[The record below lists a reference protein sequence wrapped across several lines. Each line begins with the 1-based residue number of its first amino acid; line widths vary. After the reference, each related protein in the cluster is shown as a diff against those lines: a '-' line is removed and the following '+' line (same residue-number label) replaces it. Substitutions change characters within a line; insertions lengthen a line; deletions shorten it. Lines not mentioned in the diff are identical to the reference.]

1 MLHVLQAL
9 CSTCTDDV
17 CVVMTYVGMAT
28 RVCRIIL
35 MWIYCACFL
44 PLCVRARACMC
55 SCVLVFSQLQYE
67 FLQHVFGGPGGVGL
81 AKPESPPPPQVHEQ
95 YIELMCQYDPT
106 LVYSYLRSNENY
118 RLEETLAICRKHLL
132 TDAVAFLL
140 ERTGDVQ
147 GAFNLLLKSLRVKI
161 TSLDRTLDDYDS
173 DSENILKVESVR
185 VAISAV
191 RSVLL
196 VIIQLCQ
203 RNSVRLEAEQR
214 QALWFP
220 LLEAA
225 MSPQQRWRHAANVLV
240 SALKELT
247 SHVLNSMMG
256 YVPLPS
262 ILKQILSD
270 PTTSSGSFGE
280 LKDLMMGMV
289 ETYGYEQTLLTT
301 TNRLLAGDI
310 NSSISTLKRVK
321 ERGLAP
327 RSATCSDCGRR
338 LWQSSSVNTSSR
350 SPSPVAVL
358 MPTSSKDK
366 DDVYVFSCGHSYH
379 HLCVVT
385 RQPGIVACGICSK
398 KLSTST
404 SHQADWHRIRAPPA
418 PPNANTALGTSA
430 GSTAASKNSGGKEQD
445 PGLVDVQR
453 VESVAQLH
461 SSFRTPSRLQVLR
474 SLSRHQAQ
482 DRQHGNALRV
492 TSTADQE
499 NVGDKFQLHLAP
511 PPL

>member
-1 MLHVLQAL
+1 M
-9 CSTCTDDV
+9 
-17 CVVMTYVGMAT
+17 
-28 RVCRIIL
+28 
-35 MWIYCACFL
+35 
-44 PLCVRARACMC
+44 
-55 SCVLVFSQLQYE
+55 QLQYE

-140 ERTGDVQ
+140 ERTGDVP
-147 GAFNLLLKSLRVKI
+147 GAFNLLLKSLKAKI
-161 TSLDRTLDDYDS
+161 TSLDRVLDDYDT
-173 DSENILKVESVR
+173 DSENILKVETVR
-185 VAISAV
+185 IAISAV

-203 RNSVRLEAEQR
+203 RNSIRLEAEQR

-225 MSPQQRWRHAANVLV
+225 MGPQQRWRHAASILV

-256 YVPLPS
+256 YVPLPA

-289 ETYGYEQTLLTT
+289 ETYSYEQTLLTT

-310 NSSISTLKRVK
+310 NSSITVLKRVK
-321 ERGLAP
+321 EKGIAP

-338 LWQSSSVNTSSR
+338 LWQSSAATTSSNR
-350 SPSPVAVL
+350 SPSPVPAIL
-358 MPTSSKDK
+358 ASASKDK

-379 HLCVVT
+379 RLCVVT
-385 RQPGIVACGICSK
+385 RQPGIVACGICNK

-404 SHQADWHRIRAPPA
+404 SHQAEWHRIRAPPVA
-418 PPNANTALGTSA
+418 ANASSVLGNSGGGDVA
-430 GSTAASKNSGGKEQD
+430 AASKPAGPKDQPQD
-445 PGLVDVQR
+445 ANLMNVER

-461 SSFRTPSRLQVLR
+461 NSFRTPSRLQVLR
-474 SLSRHQAQ
+474 SLSRHG
-482 DRQHGNALRV
+482 DELTRGNALRV
-492 TSTADQE
+492 ASSDVQE
-499 NVGDKFQLHLAP
+499 KSKDIFQLTLAP